1 MSLPSISEKT
11 LALCSGR
18 KTRKQH
24 LAMIKALA
32 KTQGETAAM
41 CYWLSEC
48 ARISRASVNE
58 AMR

>member
-24 LAMIKALA
+24 LATIRAIS
-32 KTQGETAAM
+32 KTQGEGPALR
-41 CYWLSEC
+41 YWISEC

-58 AMR
+58 AIR